1 MWLYLVKHFCL
12 LFPMKHPKNIES
24 WQSRTSWDSIHKFGT
39 GVSIAK
45 EREYSK
51 SIMIIVCIF
60 KVFLIHL
67 INESNSEWVDDAI
80 LRAHRIFGLLYRIS
94 NNVFNYNP
102 FSLYLH
108 AFSSLFFSVCTR
120 WHTFVLNFK
129 IKMFVKFLK

>member
-1 MWLYLVKHFCL
+1 MGFNLVKHFGL

-24 WQSRTSWDSIHKFGT
+24 WQSRTSHESIHKLGT

-45 EREYSK
+45 EREYRK
-51 SIMIIVCIF
+51 PIMVIVCIF

-67 INESNSEWVDDAI
+67 INESNSDWVDHAI